1 MSVMRSV
8 ELFAGNYSFLSSFL
22 SSFFW
27 MVTGNLGMGQ
37 KDHLYGYPFGQPIW
51 LSFWSTPISTVTMRC
66 VILLIFLTS
75 LCHFLIYLHADGI

>member
-27 MVTGNLGMGQ
+27 MVTGNLGIGQ
-37 KDHLYGYPFGQPIW
+37 NDNLYGYPFGQPTW
-51 LSFWSTPISTVTMRC
+51 SSF
-66 VILLIFLTS
+66 
-75 LCHFLIYLHADGI
+75 